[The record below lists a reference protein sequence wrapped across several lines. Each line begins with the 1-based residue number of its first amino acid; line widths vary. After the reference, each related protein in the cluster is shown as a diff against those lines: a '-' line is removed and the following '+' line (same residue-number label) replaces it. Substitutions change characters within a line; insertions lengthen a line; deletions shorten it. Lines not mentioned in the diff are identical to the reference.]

1 MPRTADFAIL
11 DTEKVVI
18 ETMKLCF
25 DNKFGF
31 IARLYE
37 SVGGW
42 TKTRISFPLL
52 KSKQWEAVVADL
64 LEKPVLNATN
74 LKKIADNSEI
84 VLELEL
90 KPFELF
96 SIMITKID

>member
-37 SVGGW
+37 SVGG
-42 TKTRISFPLL
+42 
-52 KSKQWEAVVADL
+52 
-64 LEKPVLNATN
+64 
-74 LKKIADNSEI
+74 
-84 VLELEL
+84 
-90 KPFELF
+90 
-96 SIMITKID
+96 

>member
-1 MPRTADFAIL
+1 M
-11 DTEKVVI
+11 
-18 ETMKLCF
+18 
-25 DNKFGF
+25 
-31 IARLYE
+31 
-37 SVGGW
+37 
-42 TKTRISFPLL
+42 

-74 LKKIADNSEI
+74 LKKIADNSEL

-90 KPFELF
+90 KPFELL